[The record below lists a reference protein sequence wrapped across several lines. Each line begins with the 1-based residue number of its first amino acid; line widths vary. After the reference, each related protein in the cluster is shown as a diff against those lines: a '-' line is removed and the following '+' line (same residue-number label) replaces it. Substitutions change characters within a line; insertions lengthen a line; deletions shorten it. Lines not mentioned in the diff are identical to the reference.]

1 MARRRP
7 CAPTPPA
14 ERRPPPAWWWAAR
27 HRRASRA
34 SLWPLGSATME
45 SLTAAEVVGR
55 TLAAL
60 GVRDAFGVLGSG
72 NFIAT
77 QALHAAGAA
86 FHHARH
92 ENGAICMADGYARVS
107 GRVGVCSVH
116 QGPGFT
122 NAMTGLTEAAK
133 SRTPMLLLA
142 GEAPAAALRSNFR
155 LDQAAL
161 ATTVGAAAER
171 VHSGASAA
179 EDTARAFRRAQ
190 VERRPVL
197 LSMPLDV
204 QEQAGEVVEPTTAP
218 APQPP
223 APAPNAVAQVAELI
237 AAARRPVIIA
247 GRGAVLSGACK
258 PLEALGDAI
267 GAVLATSAMGHGL
280 FAGSPWSVGISGG
293 FASPV
298 AARLIAASDL
308 VLAFGAK
315 LTRWTTRD
323 GALIDAHAKVV
334 QVDLDADAAHWP
346 VDIAVIGDAAATAR
360 ALLAAGVHNP
370 GVRDDALAKEI
381 AAGSWRDDPYEDAG
395 ADGRMDPR
403 TLSIAL
409 DALLPPDRTVAVDS
423 GHFMGFPPMY
433 LRVPDPAGFVFTQA
447 FQSIGLGLAS
457 GIGAA
462 IARPDRL
469 TVACL
474 GDGGALMALP
484 ELETLARLR
493 LPMLVVIYNDAAYG
507 AEVHHFRPHG
517 HPVELVQF
525 PDTDFA
531 ALAQAAGAQGITV
544 RSAEDLAALELWL
557 PERDGPL
564 VVDAKITPDFCA
576 EWLEEPFKC
585 PSRSPRCCPR
595 WRSSTSPSRSART
608 PRSSSSRRRSST
620 RRA

>member
-1 MARRRP
+1 
-7 CAPTPPA
+7 
-14 ERRPPPAWWWAAR
+14 
-27 HRRASRA
+27 
-34 SLWPLGSATME
+34 ME

-133 SRTPMLLLA
+133 SRTPLLLLA
-142 GEAPAAALRSNFR
+142 GEAPASALRSNFR
-155 LDQAAL
+155 VDQAAL

-179 EDTARAFRRAQ
+179 EDVARALRRAE

-204 QEQAGEVVEPTTAP
+204 QTQPAP
-218 APQPP
+218 APEPP
-223 APAPNAVAQVAELI
+223 APALARHAPAASPAAVAEVAELI
-237 AAARRPVIIA
+237 AASRRPVIIA
-247 GRGAVLSGACK
+247 GRGAVLSGAREA
-258 PLEALGDAI
+258 LEALGDAI

-280 FAGSPWSVGISGG
+280 FAGSPWAVGISGG

-298 AARLIAASDL
+298 AARLIAGSDL
-308 VLAFGAK
+308 VLAFGAS

-323 GALIDAHAKVV
+323 GAQIDAGAKVV
-334 QVDLDADAAHWP
+334 QVDVDAEALGAQRP
-346 VDIAVIGDAAATAR
+346 VDVGVVGDAGATAR
-360 ALLAAGVHNP
+360 ALLEAGARGA
-370 GVRDDALAKEI
+370 GVRDDALAAEI
-381 AAGSWRDDPYEDAG
+381 AAGAWGEEAFEDAG

-403 TLSIAL
+403 TFSITL
-409 DALLPPDRTVAVDS
+409 DALLPPQRTVAVDS
-423 GHFMGFPPMY
+423 GHFMGFPAMY

-531 ALAQAAGAQGITV
+531 AFAEAAGARGLTV
-544 RSAEDLAALELWL
+544 RGVDDLAAIEPWLE
-557 PERDGPL
+557 ERDGPL

-576 EWLEEPFKC
+576 QWLEEAFK
-585 PSRSPRCCPR
+585 
-595 WRSSTSPSRSART
+595 
-608 PRSSSSRRRSST
+608 
-620 RRA
+620 

>member
-1 MARRRP
+1 MK
-7 CAPTPPA
+7 
-14 ERRPPPAWWWAAR
+14 
-27 HRRASRA
+27 
-34 SLWPLGSATME
+34 

-55 TLAAL
+55 TLAEL

-72 NFIAT
+72 NFLAS
-77 QALHAAGAA
+77 QAMHAAGVA

-92 ENGAICMADGYARVS
+92 EGGAICMADGYARVS

-133 SRTPMLLLA
+133 SRTPLLLIA

-161 ATTVGAAAER
+161 ATTVGGVAER
-171 VHSGASAA
+171 VFSGTSAA
-179 EDTARAFRRAQ
+179 DDVARAFRRAQ

-204 QEQAGEVVEPTTAP
+204 QAQPVPGAVPSSAAVASP
-218 APQPP
+218 APLPSPP
-223 APAPNAVAQVAELI
+223 APSPAAVAEVAALI
-237 AAARRPVIIA
+237 ASARRPVIIA
-247 GRGAVLSGACK
+247 GRGAVLADARQ
-258 PLEALGDAI
+258 PLGELGDAI

-280 FAGSPWSVGISGG
+280 FAGSPWAVGISGG

-298 AARLIAASDL
+298 AKRLIAEADL
-308 VLAFGAK
+308 VLAFGAS

-323 GALIDAHAKVV
+323 GALIDPNAKVV
-334 QVDLDADAAHWP
+334 HVDLDADAAHRP
-346 VDIAVIGDAAATAR
+346 VDVAVVGDAAATAR
-360 ALLAAGVHNP
+360 ALLDADLRNGGFRTDELAA
-370 GVRDDALAKEI
+370 EI
-381 AAGSWRDDPYEDAG
+381 AAGSWRDDPYDDVGGAG
-395 ADGRMDPR
+395 HIDPR

-409 DALLPPDRTVAVDS
+409 DTLLPADRAIAVDS

-433 LRVPDPAGFVFTQA
+433 MRVPDPAGFVFTQA

-457 GIGAA
+457 GMGAA

-474 GDGGALMALP
+474 GDGGALMSLP
-484 ELETLARLR
+484 ELETLGRLR
-493 LPMLVVIYNDAAYG
+493 LPLLVVIYNDAAYG
-507 AEVHHFRPHG
+507 AEVHHFRPQG

-531 ALAQAAGAQGITV
+531 AFARAAGARAVTV
-544 RSAEDLAALELWL
+544 RDEHDLAAIEPWL
-557 PERDGPL
+557 AERDGPL

-576 EWLEEPFKC
+576 EWLEEAF
-585 PSRSPRCCPR
+585 R
-595 WRSSTSPSRSART
+595 
-608 PRSSSSRRRSST
+608 
-620 RRA
+620 

>member
-1 MARRRP
+1 
-7 CAPTPPA
+7 
-14 ERRPPPAWWWAAR
+14 
-27 HRRASRA
+27 
-34 SLWPLGSATME
+34 ME

-77 QALHAAGAA
+77 QTLHAAGAA
-86 FHHARH
+86 FHHSRH

-133 SRTPMLLLA
+133 ARTPLLLLA

-155 LDQAAL
+155 VDQAAL

-179 EDTARAFRRAQ
+179 DDVARALRRAQ
-190 VERRPVL
+190 EERRPVL

-204 QEQAGEVVEPTTAP
+204 QAQPAPEWDPTVAP
-218 APQPP
+218 APH
-223 APAPNAVAQVAELI
+223 APAPSAAAVAEVAELI
-237 AAARRPVIIA
+237 AAAHRPVIIA
-247 GRGAVLSGACK
+247 GRGAVLANAREA
-258 PLEALGDAI
+258 LEALGDAI

-280 FAGSPWSVGISGG
+280 FAGSPWAVGISGG

-298 AARLIAASDL
+298 AARLITASDL
-308 VLAFGAK
+308 VLAFGAA

-323 GALIDAHAKVV
+323 GGLIDPGAKVV
-334 QVDLDADAAHWP
+334 QIDLDTDAAHRP
-346 VDIAVIGDAAATAR
+346 VDVAVVGDAAATAR
-360 ALLAAGVHNP
+360 ALVQAGVRNA
-370 GVRDDALAKEI
+370 GVRNDALAAEI
-381 AAGSWRDDPYEDAG
+381 AAGSWRENSYDDVG
-395 ADGRMDPR
+395 GDGHVDPR

-409 DALLPPDRTVAVDS
+409 DALLPEERTVAVDS

-474 GDGGALMALP
+474 GDGGALMSLP

-531 ALAQAAGAQGITV
+531 ALAEAAGAHGLTV
-544 RSAEDLAALELWL
+544 RAAEDVAAIEPWLAQ
-557 PERDGPL
+557 RDGPL
-564 VVDAKITPDFCA
+564 LVDAKITPDFCA
-576 EWLEEPFKC
+576 EWLEEAFK
-585 PSRSPRCCPR
+585 
-595 WRSSTSPSRSART
+595 
-608 PRSSSSRRRSST
+608 
-620 RRA
+620 

>member
-1 MARRRP
+1 
-7 CAPTPPA
+7 
-14 ERRPPPAWWWAAR
+14 
-27 HRRASRA
+27 
-34 SLWPLGSATME
+34 ME

-72 NFIAT
+72 NYLAT

-92 ENGAICMADGYARVS
+92 EGGAICMADGYARVS

-133 SRTPMLLLA
+133 ARTPLLLLA

-171 VHSGASAA
+171 VHSGESAA
-179 EDTARAFRRAQ
+179 DDVARALRRAQ

-204 QEQAGEVVEPTTAP
+204 QAEPAPDSAAPASAP
-218 APQPP
+218 APLAPSPPP
-223 APAPNAVAQVAELI
+223 AAVEEVAALI
-237 AAARRPVIIA
+237 AAARRPLIIA
-247 GRGAVLSGACK
+247 GRGAVLAGAGEA
-258 PLEALGDAI
+258 LEALGDAI

-280 FAGSPWSVGISGG
+280 FAGSPWAVGISGG

-298 AARLIAASDL
+298 AARLIAGSDL
-308 VLAFGAK
+308 VLAFGAS

-323 GALIDAHAKVV
+323 GALIGAGAKVV
-334 QVDLDADAAHWP
+334 QVDVDPDALGAQRP
-346 VDIAVIGDAAATAR
+346 VDVAVVGDAAATAR
-360 ALLAAGVHNP
+360 ALLAAGVQDS
-370 GVRDDALAKEI
+370 GVRDDALAAEI
-381 AAGSWRDDPYEDAG
+381 AAGSWRDEPYEDAG

-403 TLSIAL
+403 TLSLAL
-409 DALLPPDRTVAVDS
+409 DALLPPERTVAVDS

-457 GIGAA
+457 GMGAA

-493 LPMLVVIYNDAAYG
+493 LPMLVVVYNDAAYG
-507 AEVHHFRPHG
+507 AEVHHFRPQG

-531 ALAQAAGAQGITV
+531 ALAEAAGARGLTV
-544 RSAEDLAALELWL
+544 RAEEDLAAIEPWL
-557 PERDGPL
+557 AERDGPL

-576 EWLEEPFKC
+576 EWLEEAFK
-585 PSRSPRCCPR
+585 
-595 WRSSTSPSRSART
+595 
-608 PRSSSSRRRSST
+608 
-620 RRA
+620 

>member
-1 MARRRP
+1 
-7 CAPTPPA
+7 
-14 ERRPPPAWWWAAR
+14 
-27 HRRASRA
+27 
-34 SLWPLGSATME
+34 ME

-133 SRTPMLLLA
+133 SRTPLLLLA

-179 EDTARAFRRAQ
+179 DDTARALRRAQ

-204 QEQAGEVVEPTTAP
+204 QAQPAP
-218 APQPP
+218 ARAPEQIATSPHPP
-223 APAPNAVAQVAELI
+223 APSTAAVAQIADLI
-237 AAARRPVIIA
+237 AASRRPVIIA
-247 GRGAVLSGACK
+247 GRGAVLSDAGEA
-258 PLEALGDAI
+258 LEALGDAI

-280 FAGSPWSVGISGG
+280 FAGSPWAVGISGG

-308 VLAFGAK
+308 VLAFGAS

-323 GALIDAHAKVV
+323 GALIDAQAKVV
-334 QVDLDADAAHWP
+334 QVDLDEEALAAHRP
-346 VDIAVIGDAAATAR
+346 VDVAVVGDAAATAR
-360 ALLAAGVHNP
+360 ALLDAGVHNR
-370 GVRDDALAKEI
+370 GVRDEALAKEI
-381 AAGSWRDDPYEDAG
+381 AAGSWRDEPYVDARMAG
-395 ADGRMDPR
+395 LMDPR

-409 DALLPPDRTVAVDS
+409 DALLPADRTVAVDS

-457 GIGAA
+457 GMGAA

-469 TVACL
+469 TIGCL

-493 LPMLVVIYNDAAYG
+493 LPMLVVVYNDAAYG

-576 EWLEEPFKC
+576 EWLEEAF
-585 PSRSPRCCPR
+585 R
-595 WRSSTSPSRSART
+595 
-608 PRSSSSRRRSST
+608 
-620 RRA
+620 

>member
-1 MARRRP
+1 
-7 CAPTPPA
+7 
-14 ERRPPPAWWWAAR
+14 
-27 HRRASRA
+27 
-34 SLWPLGSATME
+34 ME
-45 SLTAAEVVGR
+45 SSTAAEVVGR

-92 ENGAICMADGYARVS
+92 EGGAICMADGYARVS

-133 SRTPMLLLA
+133 SRTPLLLLA

-155 LDQAAL
+155 IDQAAL

-179 EDTARAFRRAQ
+179 DDVARALRRAQ

-204 QEQAGEVVEPTTAP
+204 QAQPAPASEPTAP
-218 APQPP
+218 APAPLAP
-223 APAPNAVAQVAELI
+223 APAAAAVAEVAELI
-237 AAARRPVIIA
+237 AASRRPVIVA
-247 GRGAVLSGACK
+247 GRGAVLSGAGEA
-258 PLEALGDAI
+258 LEALGAAT

-280 FAGSPWSVGISGG
+280 FAGSPWAVGISGG

-308 VLAFGAK
+308 VLAFGAS

-323 GALIDAHAKVV
+323 GALIDRGAKVV
-334 QVDLDADAAHWP
+334 QVDLDPEALGAHRP
-346 VDIAVIGDAAATAR
+346 VDVAVVADAAATAR
-360 ALLAAGVHNP
+360 ALLAAGVQGT
-370 GVRDDALAKEI
+370 GVRDDALAAEI
-381 AAGSWRDDPYEDAG
+381 AGGSWRDDAYEDAG

-409 DALLPPDRTVAVDS
+409 DGLLPPQRTVAVDS

-457 GIGAA
+457 GMGAA

-493 LPMLVVIYNDAAYG
+493 LPMLVVVYNDAAYG

-531 ALAQAAGAQGITV
+531 ALAEAAGARGLTV
-544 RSAEDLAALELWL
+544 RGEGDLAAIEPWL
-557 PERDGPL
+557 AERDGPL

-576 EWLEEPFKC
+576 EWLEEAFK
-585 PSRSPRCCPR
+585 
-595 WRSSTSPSRSART
+595 
-608 PRSSSSRRRSST
+608 
-620 RRA
+620 